1 MPEASTGGAQD
12 YPGATDE
19 LFEVNSRIVEG
30 AFLVVIML
38 AILVG
43 GRSWILDVA
52 QFHGIA
58 VGVLGTIALF
68 VVYAFRRSFLAGGPL
83 ARLHATRDAAFLAAL
98 AAAIAFVLWPARWSL
113 GATIAAAEFA
123 LIVELF
129 SRFAPAPP

>member
-113 GATIAAAEFA
+113 GATIAGAEFA

>member
-1 MPEASTGGAQD
+1 MSGASTAGAKD
-12 YPGATDE
+12 YPAATDE
-19 LFEVNSRIVEG
+19 LPGVNSRIVEA
-30 AFLVVIML
+30 AFLVAIML

-58 VGVLGTIALF
+58 VGVLGIIAVF

-98 AAAIAFVLWPARWSL
+98 AAAIAFVLSPARWSL

-123 LIVELF
+123 LIVELL